1 MIMDIWNLVWFVG
14 VLFFAWVIVPLV
26 WPDIKAQY
34 KRAKQDI
41 NRSWES
47 RNAEKKEDAA
57 QRERI
62 AQAELRTE
70 ELRAKR
76 LGHE

>member
-1 MIMDIWNLVWFVG
+1 MELWILPFSLAALVVG
-14 VLFFAWVIVPLV
+14 WVWAYHISPG
-26 WPDIKAQY
+26 IGAQY
-34 KRAKQDI
+34 KRMKQDI

-47 RNAEKKEDAA
+47 RKVEKKEDAA
-57 QRERI
+57 RRERI